1 MSASPGQPTTT
12 RIDPATGPLSGRVLC
27 PPDKSIS
34 HRTALFGAMSS
45 GRVRIERYLVA
56 EDTLSTLA
64 AVESL
69 GAGVQRDG
77 DTVVIDGVGLRG
89 LRAPADG
96 TAVDVGNAGTL
107 LRLLAGWIAG
117 IPGLTVTLDGDDS
130 IRSRPM
136 GRVIEPLREM
146 RALVDA
152 RDHKFAPVTVTGGR
166 LEGIEYTLPVA
177 SAQVKSC
184 VLIAGM
190 LADGDTTVIEPIP
203 SRDHTERMLA
213 AAGAPIERNSRRIT
227 IRTTDEIQLPD
238 TRVPGDPSSAAFPIA
253 AALIVPGSTVEVD
266 EVSTN
271 WTRAGFVHIA
281 RRMGAQIE
289 GPVEEPGTPHTT
301 PEVTATLSVTHG
313 PLRGT
318 TVDAHEVPL
327 AIDELPLVALLGC
340 FAEPGEITT
349 VRGAEELRV
358 KETDR
363 IAAVAE
369 ELGALGGKITPT
381 DDGFIVEGTGGLRG
395 GTLHSRA
402 DHRMAMIGALAGLAS
417 AEGVDVID
425 IEAAAVSYPT
435 FLDDLASL
443 RG

>member
-1 MSASPGQPTTT
+1 MSASANPTTT
-12 RIDPATGPLSGRVLC
+12 RIDPATGPLSGHVLC

-34 HRTALFGAMSS
+34 HRCALFGAMSQ
-45 GRVRIERYLVA
+45 GRTVIERYLVA
-56 EDTLSTLA
+56 QDTLSTLA

-69 GAGVQRDG
+69 GARVQRDG
-77 DTVVIDGVGLRG
+77 DRVVIDGVGLRG
-89 LRAPADG
+89 LTAPG
-96 TAVDVGNAGTL
+96 GIVDVGNAGTL

-117 IPGLTVTLDGDDS
+117 VPGLVVTLDGDAS
-130 IRSRPM
+130 IRTRPM
-136 GRVIEPLREM
+136 GRVIDPLRLM
-146 RALVDA
+146 DA
-152 RDHKFAPVTVTGGR
+152 QIDATNDRFAPVTVTGGTLR
-166 LEGIEYTLPVA
+166 GIEYTLPVA

-190 LADGDTTVIEPIP
+190 LAEGETTVVEPVA

-213 AAGAPIERNSRRIT
+213 AAGAPLTRDGDRIT
-227 IRTTDEIQLPD
+227 IRTTDAIELGD

-253 AALIVPGSTVEVD
+253 AALIVPGSTVHVD

-289 GPVEEPGTPHTT
+289 GPVEAPGTPHTT
-301 PEVTATLSVTHG
+301 PEVTTTLSVTHG

-318 TVDAHEVPL
+318 TVEADEVPL

-349 VRGAEELRV
+349 VTGAQELRV

-381 DDGFIVEGTGGLRG
+381 DDGFIVEGTGGLIG
-395 GTLHSRA
+395 GTLHSRG

-417 AEGVDVID
+417 AKGVDVVD
-425 IEAAAVSYPT
+425 MEAADVSYPT
-435 FLDDLASL
+435 FLDDLAAL
-443 RG
+443 RSR

>member
-1 MSASPGQPTTT
+1 MSASANPTTT
-12 RIDPATGPLSGRVLC
+12 HIDPAAGPLRGRVLC

-34 HRTALFGAMSS
+34 HRCALFGAMSS
-45 GRVRIERYLVA
+45 GQVRIERYLLA
-56 EDTLSTLA
+56 QDSLSTLA
-64 AVESL
+64 AVEAL

-89 LRAPADG
+89 LKAPAG
-96 TAVDVGNAGTL
+96 GAPVDVGNAGTL

-117 IPGLTVTLDGDDS
+117 VPGLTVTLDGDDS
-130 IRSRPM
+130 IRTRPM
-136 GRVIEPLREM
+136 GRVMDPLREM
-146 RALVDA
+146 DA
-152 RDHKFAPVTVTGGR
+152 QLGATNGKFAPVTVTGGTLR
-166 LEGIEYTLPVA
+166 GIEYTLPMA

-190 LADGDTTVIEPIP
+190 LAEGETTVVEPVA

-213 AAGAPIERNSRRIT
+213 AAGAPLTRDGDRIT
-227 IRTTDEIQLPD
+227 IQTTSEIQLPD

-253 AALIVPGSTVEVD
+253 AALIVPGSRVEVE

-281 RRMGAQIE
+281 RRMGAQID
-289 GPVEEPGTPHTT
+289 GPVEAPGTPHTVA
-301 PEVTATLSVTHG
+301 EVTATLSVTHG

-395 GTLHSRA
+395 GTLHSRG

-417 AEGVDVID
+417 RDGVDVVD
-425 IEAAAVSYPT
+425 MEAAEVSYPA
-435 FLDDLASL
+435 FLDEMAALQP
-443 RG
+443 R

>member
-1 MSASPGQPTTT
+1 MSASPDPTTT
-12 RIDPATGPLSGRVLC
+12 HIEPSSGPLLGRVLC

-34 HRTALFGAMSS
+34 HRAALFAAMSE
-45 GRVRIERYLVA
+45 GRTTIERYLVA
-56 EDTLSTLA
+56 QDTLSTLGAVA
-64 AVESL
+64 AL

-77 DTVVIDGVGLRG
+77 DRVVIDGVGLRG
-89 LRAPADG
+89 ITAPAG
-96 TAVDVGNAGTL
+96 VVDVGNAGTL
-107 LRLLAGWIAG
+107 LRLIAGWIAG
-117 IPGLTVTLDGDDS
+117 VPGLTVTLDGDDS

-136 GRVIEPLREM
+136 GRVIEPLQQM
-146 RALVDA
+146 GAQIDA
-152 RDHKFAPVTVTGGR
+152 RDGRFAPVTVTGGTVH
-166 LEGIEYTLPVA
+166 GIEYRLPVA

-184 VLIAGM
+184 VLIAGL
-190 LADGDTTVIEPIP
+190 LADGETTVVEPVP

-213 AAGAPIERNSRRIT
+213 AAGAPLTRDGDRIT
-227 IRTTDEIQLPD
+227 IRQADAIALGD
-238 TRVPGDPSSAAFPIA
+238 LRVPGDPSSAAFPIA
-253 AALIVPGSTVEVD
+253 AALIVPGSRVEVD

-271 WTRAGFVHIA
+271 WTRAGFIHIA
-281 RRMGAQIE
+281 RRMGALID
-289 GPVEEPGTPHTT
+289 GPVEAPGTSHLT
-301 PEVTATLSVTHG
+301 PEVTATLAVRHG

-318 TVDAHEVPL
+318 TVNADEVPL

-340 FAEPGEITT
+340 FAAPGELTI

-369 ELGALGGKITPT
+369 ELGALGGRITPT

-395 GTLHSRA
+395 GTLHSRG

-417 AEGVDVID
+417 EQGVDVID

-435 FLDDLASL
+435 FLDDMAAL
-443 RG
+443 RSR